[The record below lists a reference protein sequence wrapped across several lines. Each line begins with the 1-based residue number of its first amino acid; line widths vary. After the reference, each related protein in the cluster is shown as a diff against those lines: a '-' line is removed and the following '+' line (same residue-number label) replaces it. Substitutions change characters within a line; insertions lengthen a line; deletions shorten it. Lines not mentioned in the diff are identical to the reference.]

1 MKDIEKLFKDSL
13 ENHELPYDASAWK
26 SLESKLP
33 QARIVKPINFTK
45 WGLIGFA
52 AAALAV
58 SVFIVSNPD
67 EKNNNSI
74 TIKEVKQVEKQTPAT
89 QKTNVTTTTSNS
101 EKFNNNS
108 NPTQDVSTGISLN
121 STIIPELKQT
131 RNESENSNHQ
141 STKTTENGVI
151 TNYSNNQLNNQSNT
165 VQTSS
170 EHQKPNTSYK
180 IPSVSTKCQGETL
193 ELENE
198 NAKSIVLKTPT
209 GNLDVIKA
217 KGNLKSNLS
226 QTGTYSINSIDE
238 KGDLIELKTF
248 NVINS
253 PSVSLNFDSELTY
266 ENGLPILKANLE
278 SEENK
283 VKWILNN
290 KVFDVNGKNAIIYA
304 FNKGAYEL
312 NVTVT
317 NELGCKTTESK
328 TIQVKEDY
336 NLLAVNA
343 FNPNSS
349 DVRKSTFLPVALQN
363 RISPFKMV
371 ILDPNDGGV
380 VFETSD
386 ASQPWD
392 GIDRRDGKLVNSN
405 KVYIWKVSIKS
416 PEPGEKSEYKGTI
429 IRI

>member
-33 QARIVKPINFTK
+33 QAGIVKPINFTK

-58 SVFIVSNPD
+58 SVFIVSNSD
-67 EKNNNSI
+67 EKQTNLI
-74 TIKEVKQVEKQTPAT
+74 EKKEVKQVEKQSALTKKTASTNPALIT
-89 QKTNVTTTTSNS
+89 EKQLSNQKPIQKN
-101 EKFNNNS
+101 
-108 NPTQDVSTGISLN
+108 
-121 STIIPELKQT
+121 
-131 RNESENSNHQ
+131 
-141 STKTTENGVI
+141 TTENSTNSLLNIEQNQVRGEYENSSHLFMKELEFGVI
-151 TNYSNNQLNNQSNT
+151 PNDSNYQLPIAQTTTENQKSISNF
-165 VQTSS
+165 
-170 EHQKPNTSYK
+170 K
-180 IPSVSTKCQGETL
+180 IPAIATKCQGETL
-193 ELENE
+193 ELDNE
-198 NAKSIVLKTPT
+198 NSKSIVLKSPS
-209 GNLDVIKA
+209 GKLEVIRA
-217 KGNLKSNLS
+217 KSQLKTSLN
-226 QTGTYSINSIDE
+226 QTGTYTINSIDE

-290 KVFDVNGKNAIIYA
+290 KTLDVAGKNAVIYA
-304 FNKGAYEL
+304 FKKGAYEL

-317 NELGCKTTESK
+317 NEQGCKSTESK
-328 TIQVKEDY
+328 LIQVKDEY
-336 NLLAVNA
+336 NLLAY
-343 FNPNSS
+343 NSFDPFS
-349 DVRKSTFLPVALQN
+349 NDIRKTTFLPVALQS
-363 RISPFKMV
+363 RTSPFGMV
-371 ILDPNDGGV
+371 ILDPTDGGI
-380 VFETSD
+380 VFETTD

-392 GIDRRDGKLVNSN
+392 GIDRRYGKLVNSN

-416 PEPGEKSEYKGTI
+416 SEAGEKSEYKGTI
-429 IRI
+429 TRI